1 MSYLDITGLTR
12 FWNGIKQNFVT
23 KQSIDNAG
31 ITNTTYTQKFGGE
44 FSVTTVA
51 DEDHLKPYARA
62 SVTGRINK
70 ENMHRVTFNGIEYIL
85 PCRLWFE
92 GNSGGFKVY
101 EYLGNLSYYVSD
113 ISGVPGGTDNVPFL
127 IVSDLNNSSSIDVF
141 TSTAGTYTILVEQIN
156 YTKKQL
162 PNTLIYG
169 DNYAPIT
176 KHNNGGTYNGFSI
189 GVNELKNKRGTA
201 VIGYV
206 NHISNEFSY
215 IVGTN
220 NNISS
225 PYSLALGTYNT
236 ISSNNGGGIVI
247 GSSSSVEGDAFDAIA
262 IGEKTIANADYMLA
276 LGRSNCGANI
286 LDPPTFQPNTFY
298 KKGDIASGK
307 WMSQLSAIFTM
318 MCAKDHTSANVTTFS
333 EDKDENQK
341 SYWMLTPSNGDTLL
355 ALGNGINNS
364 RSNALK
370 VDWTGNQYLNGT
382 LYVNCESDS
391 TGGIEVATKSDLSAV
406 DLSARIAFGTGNG
419 SIVAG
424 DISNN
429 LASGVYAWAEGNL
442 STASGPCSHAEGSQT
457 TASGAC
463 SHAEGGNTQATQP
476 NAHSEGGGTTAS
488 GACSHA
494 EGSATTALGDIS
506 HAEGSGTVANHRAQ
520 HVFGE
525 YNIPDH
531 HSSLGTERGNYVEIV
546 GNGTNLS
553 SSNARTLDWNGNE
566 TLAGKLTVGATPTG
580 SMDVATKGYV
590 DTAYT
595 QGIEVQVSG
604 TSPVITAD
612 VNTRYICGEVTTIS
626 VTPPA
631 TGMCEVVFE
640 SGTTPAVLTLPATVM
655 MPDWFEIESGRIYQI
670 SIENAKYGA
679 VMSWLT

>member
-1 MSYLDITGLTR
+1 ML
-12 FWNGIKQNFVT
+12 
-23 KQSIDNAG
+23 
-31 ITNTTYTQKFGGE
+31 NT
-44 FSVTTVA
+44 
-51 DEDHLKPYARA
+51 
-62 SVTGRINK
+62 
-70 ENMHRVTFNGIEYIL
+70 
-85 PCRLWFE
+85 
-92 GNSGGFKVY
+92 
-101 EYLGNLSYYVSD
+101 
-113 ISGVPGGTDNVPFL
+113 
-127 IVSDLNNSSSIDVF
+127 
-141 TSTAGTYTILVEQIN
+141 
-156 YTKKQL
+156 
-162 PNTLIYG
+162 
-169 DNYAPIT
+169 
-176 KHNNGGTYNGFSI
+176 
-189 GVNELKNKRGTA
+189 
-201 VIGYV
+201 
-206 NHISNEFSY
+206 
-215 IVGTN
+215 
-220 NNISS
+220 
-225 PYSLALGTYNT
+225 
-236 ISSNNGGGIVI
+236 
-247 GSSSSVEGDAFDAIA
+247 
-262 IGEKTIANADYMLA
+262 
-276 LGRSNCGANI
+276 
-286 LDPPTFQPNTFY
+286 
-298 KKGDIASGK
+298 
-307 WMSQLSAIFTM
+307 
-318 MCAKDHTSANVTTFS
+318 
-333 EDKDENQK
+333 
-341 SYWMLTPSNGDTLL
+341 
-355 ALGNGINNS
+355 

-370 VDWTGNQYLNGT
+370 VDWVGNQYLNGT

-429 LASGVYAWAEGNL
+429 LASGVYTWAEGNL

-488 GACSHA
+488 GACSHS
-494 EGSATTALGDIS
+494 EGSGTTASGDIS
-506 HAEGSGTVANHRAQ
+506 HAEGSGTVANHKAQ

-566 TLAGKLTVGATPTG
+566 TLAGKLTVGTNPTG

-590 DTAYT
+590 DAAYT
-595 QGIEVQVSG
+595 HGIEVQVSG

-631 TGMCEVVFE
+631 SGICEVVFE

-679 VMSWLT
+679 VMSWQS